1 MVSTV
6 EVTIEFDRDALEQ
19 ILEDMVSAGE
29 ISYDADES
37 VVRAS
42 HVHVRIF
49 NAGRTCV
56 HLHVD
61 RRVHVI
67 P

>member
-1 MVSTV
+1 M

-49 NAGRTCV
+49 NAGRG
-56 HLHVD
+56 HVVVD
-61 RRVHVI
+61 VHVI